1 MVKEQLSGRIVNIVL
16 KAIREEKGRLTAIS
30 DLSVINRQEF
40 DVEGLQKMR
49 LDRFIRVGS
58 AMAVMMPRKRYEQ
71 MKQEISE
78 VFWNAIESMENG
90 EELNGNED
98 DADNN

>member
-1 MVKEQLSGRIVNIVL
+1 MDKNQLSGRIVSIIL

-40 DVEGLQKMR
+40 DVEGLMKMR
-49 LDRFIRVGS
+49 FDRFIRVSS
-58 AMAVMMPRKRYEQ
+58 AIAFMLPRKRYEQ
-71 MKQEISE
+71 MKQDISE
-78 VFWNAIESMENG
+78 VFWNAIENMENG
-90 EELNGNED
+90 EELISNED